1 MHSSSANGTA
11 RILAIETSGSVC
23 SVCLIH
29 GERFVAE
36 YTLDIPNA
44 HDRMLATLVE
54 RILSESSCPAAQL
67 DAIAVS
73 SGPGSFTGL
82 RIGFAFAKG
91 MCLANDIVFIAVPTL
106 HACAYASVPIAS
118 LIADCDI
125 AALIHARDDR
135 WFAQHF
141 TSTGEPLT
149 DPYLACAEEI
159 GQRIS
164 SNTLLC
170 GPGAAAFR
178 RGLHVPGL
186 ARLSARFVARLA
198 LQRFREGNTSDQSTA
213 TPLYVEEFNPR
224 ATAGAPHSP

>member
-91 MCLANDIVFIAVPTL
+91 MCLANDSAFIAVPTL
-106 HACAYASVPIAS
+106 QACAYASVPIAS
-118 LIADCDI
+118 LIADCDV
-125 AALIHARDDR
+125 AALIYARDDR

-141 TSTGEPLT
+141 TRTGESLT
-149 DPYLACAEEI
+149 DPYLAHADEI
-159 GQRIS
+159 EQRITT
-164 SNTLLC
+164 NTLLC
-170 GPGAAAFR
+170 GPGASAFR

-198 LQRFREGNTSDQSTA
+198 LQRYREGIVSDPATA
-213 TPLYVEEFNPR
+213 TPLYVEEFVPR
-224 ATAGAPHSP
+224 AAVRQSV